1 MKKRI
6 IALVLLTLVAAGS
19 YWAHQRYFTREPGG
33 LQFSG
38 TIEATEVNLGA
49 KLPGALES
57 VSVKAGD
64 KVSKGQVVAV
74 ISRSDLAA
82 QRERDALGVSKAEAQ
97 LADLVS
103 GAREQEINDAR
114 AMVGTAQAGYDK
126 AASDYSRTLSLHKS
140 GAVSQADLDKAET
153 TLKISQNQLESA
165 KAKLNLLESGSRP
178 DQISAARIEVER
190 ARAVLRSS
198 EMLLED
204 TKIVSPINGTVVTR
218 NFDPGEY
225 IPAGA
230 AAVTVADLDDLWIKV
245 FVSTDDLPKIRLGQQ
260 VSFTVS
266 GVSEIFTGT
275 ISEIASKGEF
285 TPKTIQTK
293 QERTNIVYAVKI
305 RIDSKNGFF
314 KPGMPADVTIAN
326 RSRRSL
332 ARSNSD

>member
-6 IALVLLTLVAAGS
+6 IALALLTLVAAGS
-19 YWAHQRYFTREPGG
+19 YWAHQHYLKREPGD

-49 KLPGALES
+49 KLPGALDS
-57 VSVKAGD
+57 VTVRAGD

-82 QRERDALGVSKAEAQ
+82 QKERDALGVSKAEAQ

-103 GAREQEINDAR
+103 GAREEEINEAR

-126 AASDYSRTLSLHKS
+126 AASDYFRTLALHRS
-140 GAVSQADLDKAET
+140 GAVSQADLDKAASSLE
-153 TLKISQNQLESA
+153 ISRNQLESA
-165 KAKLNLLESGSRP
+165 KARLNLLESGSRP
-178 DQISAARIEVER
+178 DQISAARIEVEKAGSILR
-190 ARAVLRSS
+190 AS
-198 EMLLED
+198 EILLED

-218 NFDPGEY
+218 NFEPGEY

-230 AAVTVADLDDLWIKV
+230 AAVTVANLDDLWIKI
-245 FVSTDDLPKIRLGQQ
+245 FVSTGDLPKIRLGQQ

-266 GVSEIFTGT
+266 GVSEIFAGT
-275 ISEIASKGEF
+275 ISEIASRGEF

-305 RIDSKNGFF
+305 SIDSKNGLF
-314 KPGMPADVTIAN
+314 KPGMPADVTIG
-326 RSRRSL
+326 R
-332 ARSNSD
+332 